1 MTDATPSLPDDQP
14 AAQSP
19 LPATDG
25 ADDSVQLLLSGM
37 TCASCVNKVQL
48 ALQSVPGVEHA
59 RVNLAERSALVTG
72 AADAQALV
80 AAVEKPA
87 TAPK

>member
-1 MTDATPSLPDDQP
+1 MTDATPSLPDVQP
-14 AAQSP
+14 AAHL

-37 TCASCVNKVQL
+37 TCASCVNSAAGAAKR
-48 ALQSVPGVEHA
+48 SRREHA